1 MPLHI
6 ETQEIRV
13 FKAIYD
19 ENGFKR
25 AADKLFVTQSAVSQT
40 LANLERKLET
50 ILMERNPLK
59 LTEPGIRFLNY
70 AEAVLG
76 EEQGVL
82 TDINNIKNGILS
94 TLLPHN
100 ERDDQRHLWFGP
112 DRKILP
118 GQPTDENKTE
128 YYAKQTNHHWRDIR
142 LVGSWVWT
150 ISTEYAGATRTCAT
164 VRRHEKSNH

>member
-1 MPLHI
+1 MSIHI

-70 AEAVLG
+70 AEAVL
-76 EEQGVL
+76 
-82 TDINNIKNGILS
+82 
-94 TLLPHN
+94 
-100 ERDDQRHLWFGP
+100 
-112 DRKILP
+112 
-118 GQPTDENKTE
+118 
-128 YYAKQTNHHWRDIR
+128 AKSR
-142 LVGSWVWT
+142 
-150 ISTEYAGATRTCAT
+150 AC
-164 VRRHEKSNH
+164 